1 MRREI
6 IKNIINDILEASK
19 YPDGTLRDEDRIIN
33 QYLNIK
39 RYCTFKRYEG
49 EELKEVIYI
58 DEPYSIEKQE
68 PNMIF
73 IRNKNIEKMR
83 LDFEDKES
91 RDIAFKDII
100 KQLEEEKC

>member
-19 YPDGTLRDEDRIIN
+19 YPDGTLRDEEKIIN
-33 QYLNIK
+33 CYLNIK

-49 EELKEVIYI
+49 EELKEVIFI
-58 DEPYSIEKQE
+58 DEPYSIEKKE

-73 IRNKNIEKMR
+73 IRNKDIERIK
-83 LDFEDKES
+83 LDFKDKES
-91 RDIAFKDII
+91 RDIAFKNIT
-100 KQLEEEKC
+100 KQMEE